1 MDFAELFTQSAR
13 EIVPLT
19 WRRGLL
25 FLFDYRG
32 PFVDVAVD
40 EGMLRQA
47 VQRLAG
53 AAHELLDDGFVFV
66 SAQTDWHDSGIADI
80 AVSVAATGHRAN
92 DATLSAVLNRLH
104 LEERDRP
111 ELATDGARVAF
122 GVCPHLGAPVSFAAN
137 RTDGVL
143 FALDMRVPGVLMDDG
158 SQLPDA
164 EGARAWLVSELPGAH
179 QSLVRRLQRLGWA
192 TASFHSPSEALEQ
205 LERLETGMAR
215 PSLVVGTE
223 SPGVSL
229 DSMRALRSVL
239 PRRTQVILA
248 TSIDAPPRSTGD
260 PDVELRPV
268 PFSPAELIE
277 LTHRLH
283 GMAGPFSGDTMP
295 APLTFED
302 RPQAL
307 VVDDNGVNLLVASGM
322 LQMAG
327 FEVQTA
333 SGGEEAIAR
342 CRSIAPQ
349 LVLMDVHMPGMDG
362 LQTTRRLRELQR
374 AGSLPRF
381 AIIAATA
388 DAIEVGQAACRAAG
402 MDGFLSKPLSL
413 QAIEREIDRVLP
425 GLRRKRAHG

>member
-32 PFVDVAVD
+32 PFVDIAAD
-40 EGMLRQA
+40 EAMLREA
-47 VQRLAG
+47 IQRLAR
-53 AAHELLDDGFVFV
+53 AAHDLLDDGFIFM
-66 SAQTDWHDSGIADI
+66 SAQTDWNDSGTADI
-80 AVSVAATGHRAN
+80 AISVAATGQRTDDAALSVVLQQLRLQERPRA
-92 DATLSAVLNRLH
+92 
-104 LEERDRP
+104 EQ
-111 ELATDGARVAF
+111 ATDGARVAF
-122 GVCPHLGAPVSFAAN
+122 GVCPQTGAAVSFAAN

-143 FALDMRVPGVLMDDG
+143 LALDLRVPAVLIDDG
-158 SQLPDA
+158 STQPDA
-164 EGARAWLVSELPGAH
+164 EGARAWLISDAPGAH

-192 TASFHSPSEALEQ
+192 TASFASPSEALEQ

-248 TSIDAPPRSTGD
+248 TSLDAPPRSTGD
-260 PDVELRPV
+260 PDVELRPL
-268 PFSPAELIE
+268 PFSPAELEE

-302 RPQAL
+302 RPHAL

-333 SGGEEAIAR
+333 SGGLEAIER
-342 CRSIAPQ
+342 CRSVAPH

-362 LQTTRRLRELQR
+362 LQTTRRLRQLQH
-374 AGSLPRF
+374 AGQLPRF
-381 AIIAATA
+381 AIVAATA

-402 MDGFLSKPLSL
+402 MDGYLSKPLSL
-413 QAIEREIDRVLP
+413 TAIEREIDRVLP
-425 GLRRKRAHG
+425 GVRRKRAD